1 MPLTNNQK
9 QSNMI
14 TDDNREE
21 YKKILK
27 RLEEIV
33 INLERMETPD
43 ALESI
48 DPKTIANIE
57 RIKAM
62 LKEDEEQ
69 HGKATI

>member
-1 MPLTNNQK
+1 
-9 QSNMI
+9 MI

-33 INLERMETPD
+33 RNLQNIGTPE
-43 ALESI
+43 ASEVI
-48 DPKTIANIE
+48 DQKTLANIE

-69 HGKATI
+69 HGRAKAI